1 MKSGSTYHGKNSFR
15 PSRKLS
21 PRTNWGL
28 HFRKEMSSI
37 SLRKLRHFSISRH
50 FEVANIVSWKMFEKL
65 CTTILRDYLYLLFLQ
80 HITNV
85 NWMLVLFNLIHIFV
99 LIIFVALLP
108 WGVTLA
114 SCHLTESSCF
124 EKKSRN
130 ACSEKSHSNKV
141 NDMFI
146 WWRDKLPKSAWRDCF
161 PLK

>member
-15 PSRKLS
+15 PSRKFPL
-21 PRTNWGL
+21 RTNWGL
-28 HFRKEMSSI
+28 HFRKEMSPTS
-37 SLRKLRHFSISRH
+37 SRKLRHFFNFKTFRSCEHHRQLKN
-50 FEVANIVSWKMFEKL
+50 V
-65 CTTILRDYLYLLFLQ
+65 CTTISRDYLYLLFLQ

-114 SCHLTESSCF
+114 SCHLTKSSCF

-130 ACSEKSHSNKV
+130 ARSEKSHSNKV

>member
-1 MKSGSTYHGKNSFR
+1 
-15 PSRKLS
+15 
-21 PRTNWGL
+21 
-28 HFRKEMSSI
+28 
-37 SLRKLRHFSISRH
+37 
-50 FEVANIVSWKMFEKL
+50 MFEKL

-114 SCHLTESSCF
+114 SCHLAEYSCF

-141 NDMFI
+141 NDIFI
-146 WWRDKLPKSAWRDCF
+146 CFYLMKRQVAKISLKGLFSTKIMTLLPVCEMMTLILIKSSKHNVCQM
-161 PLK
+161 LL